1 MSTEENEEIKN
12 MFSEQNAMLSNAF
25 TGIQQQ
31 LELVEKNL
39 GHKIDGVSN
48 RLDGEIIRRTD
59 ELASL
64 LNRLKRLEA
73 AVFQEED
80 TTII

>member
-1 MSTEENEEIKN
+1 MSTQGIEEIKN
-12 MFSEQNAMLSNAF
+12 MFSEQNEMLSNAF
-25 TGIQQQ
+25 TGVQKQMD
-31 LELVEKNL
+31 LVEKNL